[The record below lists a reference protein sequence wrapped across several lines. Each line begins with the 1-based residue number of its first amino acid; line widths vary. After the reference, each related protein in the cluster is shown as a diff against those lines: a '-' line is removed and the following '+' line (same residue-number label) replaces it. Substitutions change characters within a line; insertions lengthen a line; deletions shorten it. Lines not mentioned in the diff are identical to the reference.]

1 MVCLQLQTCCVFV
14 VFIKHKSIM
23 NSQKINLRFVA
34 LAGIILIAAFSRI
47 VPHMPNFS
55 PLGAIGLFGAAHFN
69 KKWQAILIPICATF
83 LSDLFI
89 NNVIYPQYY
98 PTFTWLSTGF
108 YWQYAAYILIT
119 LVAFFIFKKV
129 STATVVIG
137 ALASSTIF
145 FLVSNFGCWPGNYYP
160 QNFGGLMQCYTAG
173 VPFIQGT
180 IVGDLFYSAV
190 MFGGFALAQKRFMVL
205 QPVFA

>member
-1 MVCLQLQTCCVFV
+1 
-14 VFIKHKSIM
+14 M
-23 NSQKINLRFVA
+23 NSQKINLRFLA
-34 LAGIILIAAFSRI
+34 LAGIILLAAFSRI

-69 KKWQAILIPICATF
+69 KKWQAILIPISATF

-89 NNVIYPQYY
+89 NNVIYAQYY

-129 STATVVIG
+129 NTATLVIG
-137 ALASSTIF
+137 ALASSAIF
-145 FLVSNFGCWPGNYYP
+145 FLVSNFGCWSGNYYP

-173 VPFIQGT
+173 VPYIQGT
-180 IVGDLFYSAV
+180 MLGDLFYSAI

-205 QPVFA
+205 QPVRA